1 MQSAWLLAQ
10 TVLRRATGDAGQLS
24 LCILVENV
32 LLDEGVMNFIGRIT
46 FAASL
51 GLAAMSSLHAADIHM
66 ELDPHSY
73 AQPDKVRVTALD
85 LDLSVSFDKHELAG
99 SATLDL
105 DWRDKAARE
114 LVLDTRDLKID
125 KIEAVDK
132 SGKWSEAKFSLD
144 QPDVLR
150 GSALRIALPA
160 QCRKVRIVY
169 STSPDASGLQW
180 LDPGQTAGKKYPFM
194 YSQSESIAGRSWV
207 PLQDTPGV
215 RFSYTAHIRTPKELR
230 AVMSANNDA
239 RYALDGDFHFVMPQ
253 KIPSYLLALAIGDI
267 AVKETGPRSAVY
279 AEPETVAAAAEEFED
294 VETMIATTEKL
305 YGPYRWERYDI
316 LVLPPSFPYG
326 GMENPRLTF
335 ATPTVIA
342 GDKSLVSVIAHEL
355 AHSWSGNLV
364 TNAAWSHVW
373 LNEGFTTYVQGRIV
387 EAVYGKQQADEEF
400 LVAANELRKTFATV
414 PVAEQLLVPDLSGK
428 DADDSLSDVPY
439 TKGSWFLQTLEAKFG
454 RDIFDRFL
462 RSYFDHFAFQSITT
476 DQFVAYLK
484 TNLLDKH
491 PGKFSMDEVNVWLH
505 QPGIP
510 ADAPLPSSASFAQ
523 QDKLREQFLAGK
535 LDAAGFAAKT
545 WRTQEWRYFL
555 DQLPAKLSAAQMQD
569 LDKTYHLTGTRN
581 AEIAFRWYRLAI
593 GSDYQSAYP
602 AMREHML
609 RIGRRILVV
618 PLYEALAKTP
628 QGKTL
633 AEKIY
638 AEAKPG
644 YHPMTRGAVEKV
656 LAGKK

>member
-1 MQSAWLLAQ
+1 M
-10 TVLRRATGDAGQLS
+10 
-24 LCILVENV
+24 I
-32 LLDEGVMNFIGRIT
+32 FICRT
-46 FAASL
+46 LFAVTL
-51 GLAAMSSLHAADIHM
+51 GLAAMPALHAANIHM

-144 QPDVLR
+144 QPEALR

-160 QCRKVRIVY
+160 QNRKVRIVY
-169 STSPDASGLQW
+169 ATSPDAAGLQW

-207 PLQDTPGV
+207 PLQDSPSV
-215 RFSYTAHIRTPKELR
+215 RFSYTAHVHTPKELR
-230 AVMSANNDA
+230 AVMSARSLNESDDA
-239 RYALDGDFHFVMPQ
+239 HHALDGDFHFVMPQ

-279 AEPETVAAAAEEFED
+279 AEPETVAAAAKEFED

-305 YGPYRWERYDI
+305 YGPYRWQRYDI

-364 TNAAWSHVW
+364 TNAAWRHVW

-400 LVAANELRKTFATV
+400 LVAAAELRKTYATA
-414 PVAEQLLVPDLSGK
+414 PAAEQLLVPDLTGK
-428 DADDSLSDVPY
+428 DADDSLSDTPY

-454 RDIFDRFL
+454 RDTFDRFL

-484 TNLLDKH
+484 ANLLDKY
-491 PGKFSMDEVNVWLH
+491 PGKFNMDEVNVWLH

-510 ADAPLPSSASFAQ
+510 AAARLPSSARFAE
-523 QDKLREQFLAGK
+523 QDKLREQFVAGK
-535 LDAAGFAAKT
+535 LDAAGLGAKT
-545 WRTQEWRYFL
+545 WRTQEWQYFL

-569 LDKTYHLTGTRN
+569 LDDTWHLTGTHN
-581 AEIAFRWYRLAI
+581 AVIAFRWYRLAI
-593 GSDYQSAYP
+593 GSDYRAAFA

-609 RIGRRILVV
+609 RVGRMILVV
-618 PLYEALAKTP
+618 PLYEALVKTP
-628 QGKTL
+628 QGKAL

-644 YHPMTRGAVEKV
+644 YHPITRGAVEKA